1 MKRIVLALLA
11 ALSLWLLAADD
22 AAVLPPQGVTAA
34 PSNPPASFS
43 SFAITIP
50 KMLSYQGKLTDS
62 LGNPVPDGNYQL
74 TFRLYTEETGGSPFW
89 TEAQTITVRSGLFSA
104 LLGAV
109 NPIGSVPDAGNLYLS
124 LQVGIAPELTPRL
137 RIVSSAY
144 AFLTERAANSDLLQ
158 GKDTTALDS
167 RYVNEGQANSITSAM
182 IVDGTIATAD
192 IANNAITSA
201 KIGNGEVTMPKINQS
216 GATLNQVIKWNGT
229 QWAPANDSFG
239 GPPSGPAGGDL
250 TGTYPNPTIATGA
263 VTSAKIQDGQVANAD
278 LAANAVTGD
287 KIQDGT
293 VTSADIRDTTI
304 ITAKIK
310 DGAVTSAKI
319 ADGTIVRAD
328 VASNFKAPYSD
339 TADYAKAAPAVDSA
353 RVAANAHKLQG
364 KDTIAL
370 SNKYVDEGQ
379 TNSVTSVMIT
389 DGTIVGADLNQM
401 GAGSGQVLKWTG
413 SLWAPANDS
422 VGQGDNAWVRGTPDS
437 VLYTIRP
444 LGIARGGSN
453 NMLYGNY
460 RFTHTNL
467 GVACVTGTSGE
478 DYPYCTVGG
487 GNGNTASARN
497 ATVAGGAGNTASG
510 PSATVAGGRY
520 NTASGDHA
528 TVVGGYWSTA
538 SGNYAT
544 VGGGPGN
551 RASHDYAT
559 VAGGYY
565 NLASGVGATVG
576 GGYQNRASGQCATVA
591 GGYADTSDGYYSF
604 TTNNHSVVPSS
615 YSNSAAFNGEVAT
628 ASNQTRVGV
637 LSKASGSFTID
648 HPLDPYHKILNHYFI
663 EGPEMR
669 NLYDGEV
676 ILDASG
682 RATVHLPDYFSALNR
697 KPRIQ
702 LTGVGTS
709 DVYVAEDIQGNV
721 FVIGGK
727 PGTKVYWQ
735 VTGERQD
742 VSAEATRRM
751 MPVEQP
757 KTGELAGRMLDDDFL
772 AGCMLQLE
780 REGKASGLDF
790 RTAAGRAR
798 YEQMKNPPK
807 PEMER

>member
-1 MKRIVLALLA
+1 MKPIILALLTP
-11 ALSLWLLAADD
+11 LSLWLWAADD
-22 AAVLPPQGVTAA
+22 AAVLPSQGVTAA
-34 PSNPPASFS
+34 PSTLTSTSPLS

-50 KMLSYQGKLTDS
+50 RMLSYQGKLTDS

-89 TEAQTITVRSGLFSA
+89 TEAQTITVRNGLFSA

-137 RIVSSAY
+137 RIVSAAY

-167 RYVNEGQANSITSAM
+167 RYVNESQANSITSAM

-229 QWAPANDSFG
+229 QWAPANDS
-239 GPPSGPAGGDL
+239 
-250 TGTYPNPTIATGA
+250 
-263 VTSAKIQDGQVANAD
+263 
-278 LAANAVTGD
+278 
-287 KIQDGT
+287 
-293 VTSADIRDTTI
+293 
-304 ITAKIK
+304 
-310 DGAVTSAKI
+310 
-319 ADGTIVRAD
+319 
-328 VASNFKAPYSD
+328 
-339 TADYAKAAPAVDSA
+339 
-353 RVAANAHKLQG
+353 
-364 KDTIAL
+364 
-370 SNKYVDEGQ
+370 
-379 TNSVTSVMIT
+379 
-389 DGTIVGADLNQM
+389 
-401 GAGSGQVLKWTG
+401 
-413 SLWAPANDS
+413 
-422 VGQGDNAWVRGTPDS
+422 VGQGDSAWVRGTPDS

-528 TVVGGYWSTA
+528 TVAGGYWSTA

-559 VAGGYY
+559 V
-565 NLASGVGATVG
+565 
-576 GGYQNRASGQCATVA
+576 
-591 GGYADTSDGYYSF
+591 
-604 TTNNHSVVPSS
+604 
-615 YSNSAAFNGEVAT
+615 
-628 ASNQTRVGV
+628 
-637 LSKASGSFTID
+637 
-648 HPLDPYHKILNHYFI
+648 
-663 EGPEMR
+663 
-669 NLYDGEV
+669 
-676 ILDASG
+676 
-682 RATVHLPDYFSALNR
+682 
-697 KPRIQ
+697 
-702 LTGVGTS
+702 
-709 DVYVAEDIQGNV
+709 
-721 FVIGGK
+721 
-727 PGTKVYWQ
+727 
-735 VTGERQD
+735 
-742 VSAEATRRM
+742 
-751 MPVEQP
+751 
-757 KTGELAGRMLDDDFL
+757 
-772 AGCMLQLE
+772 
-780 REGKASGLDF
+780 
-790 RTAAGRAR
+790 
-798 YEQMKNPPK
+798 
-807 PEMER
+807 